1 MKMSKKEI
9 AFDETLVK
17 DYVERLFRIENE
29 IATLNE
35 DKKELNEEFKSK
47 VDLKLVGSAIKLIK
61 LELKLNKTSETTL
74 EEVKNIVLDKINII
88 MS

>member
-1 MKMSKKEI
+1 MSKKEI

-29 IATLNE
+29 ISTLNE

>member
-1 MKMSKKEI
+1 MSKKEI